1 MNFERDIQYD
11 LVHYPC
17 YEFKNGRLVRIA
29 PPQNWHGLHLHHY
42 IKTSWIEK
50 NPEKFIEVEH
60 LQKLI
65 FLPAQMHMELHAK
78 HSKFKEK
85 YGIEIQELLFDWRE
99 YMISA
104 KQAKAKSDANS
115 LKILESEIEKLINRA
130 VEKGL
135 NAAFKQGQIPKEIQD
150 KVIAA
155 GYDIEL
161 CPTGMKIMWG

>member
-1 MNFERDIQYD
+1 MFERDVKYD
-11 LVHYPC
+11 LAHYPC
-17 YEFKNGRLVRIA
+17 YEVQNGRLIPIA
-29 PPQNWHGLHLHHY
+29 TPPNWRGVVLHHY
-42 IKTSWIEK
+42 IRTTWIEH
-50 NPEKFIEVEH
+50 NPEKFLQVEH

-65 FLPAQMHMELHAK
+65 FMPRNMHNELHNK

-85 YGIEIQELLFDWRE
+85 YGIEIKELLFDWRE

-104 KQAKAKSDANS
+104 DKARAKSDANN
-115 LKILESEIEKLINRA
+115 LKLIESEIEKLINRA

-135 NAAFKQGQIPKEIQD
+135 KMAFKQGQIPKEVQE

-161 CPTGMKIMWG
+161 CPTGMKISWG

>member
-1 MNFERDIQYD
+1 MFKRDIKYD
-11 LVHYPC
+11 LAHYPC
-17 YEFKNGRLVRIA
+17 YEVRNGKLVRI
-29 PPQNWHGLHLHHY
+29 PTPQNWRGVVLHHY
-42 IKTSWIEK
+42 IRTSWIEK

-65 FLPAQMHMELHAK
+65 FIPKDMHDELHAK

-85 YGIEIQELLFDWRE
+85 YGIEIKELLFDWRE

-104 KQAKAKSDANS
+104 DKARAKSEANS
-115 LKILESEIEKLINRA
+115 LKLIEADIEKLINRA
-130 VEKGL
+130 IEKGL
-135 NAAFKQGQIPKEIQD
+135 KAVFKTGQVPEEVQE

>member
-1 MNFERDIQYD
+1 MFKRDIQYD
-11 LVHYPC
+11 LAHYPC
-17 YEFKNGRLVRIA
+17 YVFDNGRLFRITR
-29 PPQNWHGLHLHHY
+29 PQNWHRLHLHHF
-42 IKTSWIEK
+42 ITTQWQQK

-65 FLPAQMHMELHAK
+65 FLPPQMHMELHAK
-78 HSKFKEK
+78 HSRFKEK
-85 YGIEIQELLFDWRE
+85 YGIEIKELLFDWRD

-115 LKILESEIEKLINRA
+115 LKLLEEDIDKLINRA
-130 VEKGL
+130 VDKGL
-135 NAAFKQGQIPKEIQD
+135 KCAFKTGQIPDEIQE

-161 CPTGMKIMWG
+161 GPTGMKIMWG

>member
-1 MNFERDIQYD
+1 MFERDIQYD
-11 LVHYPC
+11 LAHYPC
-17 YEFKNGRLVRIA
+17 YEVKNGKLVRI
-29 PPQNWHGLHLHHY
+29 PTPHDWRGVVLHHY
-42 IKTSWIEK
+42 IRTTWIEH
-50 NPEKFIEVEH
+50 NPEKFIEVAH

-65 FLPAQMHMELHAK
+65 FIPRNMHNELHNK
-78 HSKFKEK
+78 HSRFKEK

-135 NAAFKQGQIPKEIQD
+135 KYAFKQGQIPQEIQD